1 MPSGVCVAF
10 PSISGRADSLGMGE
24 RRDLHERL
32 LNLPRDTS
40 FVFSLVAVHH
50 GEDNYLLII
59 SEAPKIFNPL
69 RSTE

>member
-1 MPSGVCVAF
+1 
-10 PSISGRADSLGMGE
+10 MGE

-32 LNLPRDTS
+32 LNLPRDN
-40 FVFSLVAVHH
+40 FLVFSLVAAYH

>member
-10 PSISGRADSLGMGE
+10 PLISGRADSLGMGE

-32 LNLPRDTS
+32 LNLPRDN
-40 FVFSLVAVHH
+40 FLVFSLVAAHH